1 MFDWLRRWAAF
12 QALGVVGIKR
22 EELASMHKVVKR
34 LDKKLSWLLE
44 EE

>member
-12 QALGVVGIKR
+12 RALDLVGIKR
-22 EELASMHKVVKR
+22 EELAATHRVIKR

-44 EE
+44 E